1 MSTRRA
7 QNDDDRVRH
16 ILEAAA
22 LLGEFAAEGRAI
34 FDASRERRLAAE
46 RLLITIGEAGRSLSD
61 AFVAAHPALAVAG
74 ARGMRNFLVHQYD
87 HVDPELVWDAITTS
101 VPDFIAALGT
111 QPEVSPLTSCVEPPG
126 LHI

>member
-1 MSTRRA
+1 MSTHRP
-7 QNDDDRVRH
+7 QNDNDRVRH

-22 LLGEFAAEGRAI
+22 LLDQFAAEGRAI
-34 FDASRERRLAAE
+34 FDTSNERRLAAE
-46 RLLITIGEAGRSLSD
+46 RLLITIGEAGRNLSD
-61 AFVAAHPALAVAG
+61 SFIASRPTLAIVG

-101 VPDFIAALGT
+101 VPDFVAALT
-111 QPEVSPLTSCVEPPG
+111 IQPEVSPPAPYDEPPE